1 MGNSSLTILAHA
13 LRILQSC
20 FSPGKQMM
28 FKILTD
34 AVDETLAL
42 IARIAKKIE
51 QDGQSAD
58 LRDLGAHLVRA
69 LRLFERNPG
78 IAAAADDLYAAAE
91 ALVGENTKLSQP
103 SARGLRLLKD
113 AHLRFCCR
121 LEAAA
126 DRVGPYEYL
135 AVPHYQVCQA
145 A

>member
-1 MGNSSLTILAHA
+1 M
-13 LRILQSC
+13 LQSC
-20 FSPGKQMM
+20 FSPGKQMT

-34 AVDETLAL
+34 AVDEKLAVVATVL
-42 IARIAKKIE
+42 RTIE
-51 QDGQSAD
+51 QGGQTVD
-58 LRDLGAHLVRA
+58 LRDLATHLVRA

-78 IAAAADDLYAAAE
+78 IEAAADDLYAAAA

-103 SARGLRLLKD
+103 TARGRRLLKE
-113 AHLRFCCR
+113 AHMRFCSR

-135 AVPHYQVCQA
+135 VVPDYPTRQA